1 MAERL
6 DLQEDKSM
14 RLSDFRATAT
24 PKDEPEIMRLGD
36 WRSLERIETPE
47 LNEVSFFET
56 SDEQRKQ
63 WKDAGKIGYFEQAI
77 RQDKSE
83 MLPFNP
89 ESAVKSIKLLNAV
102 NRIKRDKYEN
112 DPEQKNIDMNRVN
125 NFLRLSEEERIRGYT
140 IGGRVTQGVAALP
153 AFMIEFLATGGMAS
167 LGKAAVSKSIKP
179 IVRTIAK
186 RTALKYT
193 TRIVGGLAGA
203 TLRTTAMPHRVVGSY
218 AERQLNASLELTENG
233 LQIAKESREK
243 PYISAMKAFGDVV
256 IENFSEVT
264 GPELAKIATKAIP
277 KKFAFGL
284 TKLFKKLHPNKST
297 KTLFTKLGYHG
308 FLEELGEERVGAF
321 LRAVTGVE
329 DFGADNPDSMFD
341 RIISSI
347 PNGEELLIEAG
358 VLAFPGAMQAGAQQ
372 IAKIIQSRKTVERP
386 GEVLIDE
393 KTGESK
399 VIKGF
404 NQDISDKT
412 IDEIL
417 ATTETTTLPAVEP
430 TPITEEAVV
439 PEAVP
444 VVEKPA
450 KVAPEAIPE
459 ELQPLI
465 EEAKKYKSAEEFV
478 EKVKPISQAKTG
490 EPIVIKGY
498 HGTPDA
504 RFLEEF
510 DQTKTGYYPDAP
522 ELLPDMKEW
531 VNLHGKPST
540 GFKTDKGVYAGLSFS
555 DDYKVAKS
563 YSEKPAF
570 DYQNSVPMVVER
582 NIILKNPK
590 VIDATGKKMWEI
602 GLEDIVEQAKKEGYD
617 GVVFKEIKDNYHPQT
632 TVSPSNNVVVF
643 NADQIKTK
651 AQLTETWN
659 KAQAPIQK
667 EALIEEAK
675 KYKSAEEFVEKNLW
689 KENESPYPLEDISL
703 WYGDA
708 NYKQAGG
715 ILRSMTPQ
723 EFLDAAAPL
732 KIDDIA
738 RENIN
743 DLKTHI
749 KAGNKLDPLSLYNLD
764 KQTGARSSDGRHR
777 AIVAKELGMKTVP
790 VVDFT
795 SQLTDIW
802 NKAQAPIQ
810 KEAKGEVTKAQLE
823 PKIDSRT
830 QETLRR
836 HRVENINSISDIE
849 KSIINKEKEIKA
861 LKKIELESQDIEE
874 TFEAQK
880 LIEQYT
886 TEIKDDKWI
895 IEGYSERVKSQAPIQ
910 KEAIVEIDFEQ
921 RLKEIREKFKRP
933 ETIAKK
939 EVKAVQ
945 EEIIKELE
953 KSGIEAKDKAKFIRA
968 IKNIQTSE
976 QLSKILPEIEQRI
989 TSLKEAAESRG
1000 LRAKIAKQLKITKPK
1015 KVSGKPVGKFT
1026 PEVQDILDRAR
1037 IASKLTLDQAQEMI
1051 VSNLENQGNEI
1062 PTAEQA
1068 LENKILSLFG
1078 GIKYK
1083 GKSSKELKVSLRV
1096 LRDLIEKGR
1105 SENLARLQEHK
1116 EKRTE
1121 DRERSLKSIIGKKTP
1136 STSRIKNPMDNL
1148 RKTLSEP
1155 FKTMMGW
1162 DNILD
1167 TLSRDDTTMAGQSD
1181 LSKIAKVSSQETAEK
1196 GLRRR
1201 SIEQVL
1207 DIGMK
1212 AFNLKTNSQ
1221 LVKQFRQ
1228 DSLIKDLGIFKNNR
1242 GEEINF
1248 ELSMAEARKVWM
1260 ELQDPSLVESLIN
1273 EKGNAYSPTMI
1284 QAIDDFVTK
1293 EHKAFAEAQLQFYR
1307 EFYNKVVNPV
1317 YSDIYGINLPFNEFY
1332 SPISREHKITTTTDE
1347 FLKEMG
1353 FRRSVTTG
1361 SLKNRVKNLNPL
1373 KIQSDVAV
1381 LQKHIIEMAHF
1392 VTWADKIRQLNSIFT
1407 NNEVRD
1413 MINKKYG
1420 GEMLRVINDFMK
1432 DFTTG
1437 RIDQSK
1443 NFGFW
1448 DKLRVN
1454 FTRSVLAG
1462 KAVLFTKQ
1470 IVSFVAYADA
1480 IPITA
1485 FTKGVADF
1493 MAHPLEKTKILNES
1507 EFMKARGANLT
1518 RDIRDAMTSDEFSA
1532 FRQKPSFKNMLMLTT
1547 KLGDRGAILLGGW
1560 SVYKYTFDKTGDSA
1574 KAMQAFEDK
1583 SSDTQQSSDLSQLS
1597 VWQRGNTFQKM
1608 FTMFTSSQNQ
1618 YFRKEYM
1625 AIRNL
1630 IARRTTVKKAA
1641 KTIFIF
1647 HFILPMFFQWVSDF
1661 GKWNKDEQLRAAILG
1676 SFNGIFI
1683 IKDVLDSII
1692 RQLLGL
1698 KRFKTTLPILTIPD
1712 GIFKAMTVLDIDD
1725 ILFED
1730 VMFAL
1735 KELSETAG
1743 LITGLPAKQVGNWV
1757 EGIKNIQEGEKGR
1770 GALKLLGWTDYVIDN
1785 NEE

>member
-14 RLSDFRATAT
+14 RLSDFLTTTA

-56 SDEQRKQ
+56 SDEQRKE
-63 WKDAGKIGYFEQAI
+63 WEDKGKIGYFEQAI

-83 MLPFNP
+83 MLPANP

-203 TLRTTAMPHRVVGSY
+203 TLRTTAMPHRVVGGY
-218 AERQLNASLELTENG
+218 AERQINASLELTENG

-284 TKLFKKLHPNKST
+284 TKLFKKLHPNKSISR
-297 KTLFTKLGYHG
+297 LGTKLGYHG

-675 KYKSAEEFVEKNLW
+675 KYKSAEEYVE
-689 KENESPYPLEDISL
+689 S
-703 WYGDA
+703 
-708 NYKQAGG
+708 YKG
-715 ILRSMTPQ
+715 
-723 EFLDAAAPL
+723 
-732 KIDDIA
+732 
-738 RENIN
+738 
-743 DLKTHI
+743 
-749 KAGNKLDPLSLYNLD
+749 KLDVLGEPRVGKDEYRAETLRFLLDDVNSDMMKARIGTEKIVKTIENVDKTRGQYGGGRYLYKNKDGEYVGALNYTGTKQKGYVLSNIYTEPSSRKKGIASKLLD
-764 KQTGARSSDGRHR
+764 L
-777 AIVAKELGMKTVP
+777 AKKDMPNIKVDASLTKMGGDFFKIKT
-790 VVDFT
+790 T
-795 SQLTDIW
+795 AQLTDIW
-802 NKAQAPIQ
+802 KKANKVAKVETKPSKVAESIAKKAIEKKLADTFEGIAQYTPKVM
-810 KEAKGEVTKAQLE
+810 KEQLAEMDKLIKNDIEQAKRIVKGEEALPKGMLGGIAIKSMEDYAVKVGDVELLKDIAESPLTAETSIHAQELRALAERNPESPVSAISKVAKARESVFTK
-823 PKIDSRT
+823 KT
-830 QETLRR
+830 K
-836 HRVENINSISDIE
+836 V
-849 KSIINKEKEIKA
+849 KSIK
-861 LKKIELESQDIEE
+861 
-874 TFEAQK
+874 EAQK
-880 LIEQYT
+880 AEVKK
-886 TEIKDDKWI
+886 IKESVNKQI
-895 IEGYSERVKSQAPIQ
+895 P
-910 KEAIVEIDFEQ
+910 
-921 RLKEIREKFKRP
+921 
-933 ETIAKK
+933 TK
-939 EVKAVQ
+939 EVWGNF
-945 EEIIKELE
+945 IK
-953 KSGIEAKDKAKFIRA
+953 
-968 IKNIQTSE
+968 
-976 QLSKILPEIEQRI
+976 
-989 TSLKEAAESRG
+989 SL
-1000 LRAKIAKQLKITKPK
+1000 QC
-1015 KVSGKPVGKFT
+1015 
-1026 PEVQDILDRAR
+1026 
-1037 IASKLTLDQAQEMI
+1037 
-1051 VSNLENQGNEI
+1051 
-1062 PTAEQA
+1062 
-1068 LENKILSLFG
+1068 
-1078 GIKYK
+1078 
-1083 GKSSKELKVSLRV
+1083 
-1096 LRDLIEKGR
+1096 
-1105 SENLARLQEHK
+1105 
-1116 EKRTE
+1116 
-1121 DRERSLKSIIGKKTP
+1121 
-1136 STSRIKNPMDNL
+1136 
-1148 RKTLSEP
+1148 
-1155 FKTMMGW
+1155 
-1162 DNILD
+1162 
-1167 TLSRDDTTMAGQSD
+1167 
-1181 LSKIAKVSSQETAEK
+1181 
-1196 GLRRR
+1196 
-1201 SIEQVL
+1201 
-1207 DIGMK
+1207 
-1212 AFNLKTNSQ
+1212 
-1221 LVKQFRQ
+1221 
-1228 DSLIKDLGIFKNNR
+1228 
-1242 GEEINF
+1242 
-1248 ELSMAEARKVWM
+1248 
-1260 ELQDPSLVESLIN
+1260 
-1273 EKGNAYSPTMI
+1273 
-1284 QAIDDFVTK
+1284 
-1293 EHKAFAEAQLQFYR
+1293 
-1307 EFYNKVVNPV
+1307 
-1317 YSDIYGINLPFNEFY
+1317 
-1332 SPISREHKITTTTDE
+1332 
-1347 FLKEMG
+1347 
-1353 FRRSVTTG
+1353 
-1361 SLKNRVKNLNPL
+1361 
-1373 KIQSDVAV
+1373 
-1381 LQKHIIEMAHF
+1381 
-1392 VTWADKIRQLNSIFT
+1392 
-1407 NNEVRD
+1407 
-1413 MINKKYG
+1413 
-1420 GEMLRVINDFMK
+1420 
-1432 DFTTG
+1432 
-1437 RIDQSK
+1437 
-1443 NFGFW
+1443 
-1448 DKLRVN
+1448 
-1454 FTRSVLAG
+1454 
-1462 KAVLFTKQ
+1462 
-1470 IVSFVAYADA
+1470 
-1480 IPITA
+1480 
-1485 FTKGVADF
+1485 
-1493 MAHPLEKTKILNES
+1493 
-1507 EFMKARGANLT
+1507 
-1518 RDIRDAMTSDEFSA
+1518 
-1532 FRQKPSFKNMLMLTT
+1532 
-1547 KLGDRGAILLGGW
+1547 
-1560 SVYKYTFDKTGDSA
+1560 
-1574 KAMQAFEDK
+1574 
-1583 SSDTQQSSDLSQLS
+1583 
-1597 VWQRGNTFQKM
+1597 
-1608 FTMFTSSQNQ
+1608 
-1618 YFRKEYM
+1618 
-1625 AIRNL
+1625 
-1630 IARRTTVKKAA
+1630 
-1641 KTIFIF
+1641 
-1647 HFILPMFFQWVSDF
+1647 
-1661 GKWNKDEQLRAAILG
+1661 
-1676 SFNGIFI
+1676 
-1683 IKDVLDSII
+1683 
-1692 RQLLGL
+1692 
-1698 KRFKTTLPILTIPD
+1698 
-1712 GIFKAMTVLDIDD
+1712 
-1725 ILFED
+1725 
-1730 VMFAL
+1730 
-1735 KELSETAG
+1735 
-1743 LITGLPAKQVGNWV
+1743 
-1757 EGIKNIQEGEKGR
+1757 
-1770 GALKLLGWTDYVIDN
+1770 
-1785 NEE
+1785 